1 MPAYWGSLG
10 SVTSRGA
17 TPRAARSAL
26 IASSMFCSFDLH
38 LGQGVY
44 CVARSVGEAAL
55 DPIARGD
62 RMRNAVH
69 HG

>member
-1 MPAYWGSLG
+1 
-10 SVTSRGA
+10 V
-17 TPRAARSAL
+17 
-26 IASSMFCSFDLH
+26 F
-38 LGQGVY
+38 

-55 DPIARGD
+55 DPIARGE

>member
-1 MPAYWGSLG
+1 MSDNDSARFSNCTPADTRIVRFKIPRCMPVLQ
-10 SVTSRGA
+10 
-17 TPRAARSAL
+17 
-26 IASSMFCSFDLH
+26 FDLH
-38 LGQGVY
+38 LDQGVF
-44 CVARSVGEAAL
+44 CATRSNGEAAL

>member
-1 MPAYWGSLG
+1 MVARSLG
-10 SVTSRGA
+10 KRCAVGVDRVEHV
-17 TPRAARSAL
+17 L
-26 IASSMFCSFDLH
+26 QFDLH
-38 LGQGVY
+38 LGQGVF